1 MSSIDAATGGGYTPD
16 AHRALSRAAASP
28 AANPAGAPAALPGR
42 GRTLPE
48 KPEERFIQASDGTYI
63 MPGAL
68 TSVQRHGD
76 GTVTVGSSRMSE
88 TEYERVSAAVLA
100 NLRDYQNEYKN
111 WKAQCL
117 LNR

>member
-1 MSSIDAATGGGYTPD
+1 MSSIDAAAGGGYTPD
-16 AHRALSRAAASP
+16 PAQAKSRAAANP

-42 GRTLPE
+42 GRALPE
-48 KPEERFIQASDGTYI
+48 KPEERFVKASNGKHI
-63 MPGAL
+63 MPSAL
-68 TSVQRHGD
+68 NSVQHHGD
-76 GTVTVGSSRMSE
+76 GTVTVGTSRMSA

>member
-16 AHRALSRAAASP
+16 PAQAKSRAATSP
-28 AANPAGAPAALPGR
+28 AANPANPAALPGR
-42 GRTLPE
+42 GRALPE
-48 KPEERFIQASDGTYI
+48 KPEERFVKASNGKHI
-63 MPGAL
+63 MPSAL
-68 TSVQRHGD
+68 NSVQRHGD
-76 GTVTVGSSRMSE
+76 GTVTVGTSRMSA

-100 NLRDYQNEYKN
+100 NLRDYQNEYRN

>member
-16 AHRALSRAAASP
+16 ISQAKSRAAASP
-28 AANPAGAPAALPGR
+28 AANPAYPAALPGR
-42 GRTLPE
+42 GRALPE

-63 MPGAL
+63 MPDAL
-68 TSVQRHGD
+68 TAIQRHGD
-76 GTVTVGSSRMSE
+76 GTVTVGSSRMSA

>member
-1 MSSIDAATGGGYTPD
+1 MSSIGAATGGGYTPD
-16 AHRALSRAAASP
+16 AHRALSRSAVSPGGGQGEQGALTAAP
-28 AANPAGAPAALPGR
+28 T
-42 GRTLPE
+42 RTLPE
-48 KPEERFIQASDGTYI
+48 KPEERFIQTSDGKYL

-76 GTVTVGSSRMSE
+76 GTVTVGSSRMSA